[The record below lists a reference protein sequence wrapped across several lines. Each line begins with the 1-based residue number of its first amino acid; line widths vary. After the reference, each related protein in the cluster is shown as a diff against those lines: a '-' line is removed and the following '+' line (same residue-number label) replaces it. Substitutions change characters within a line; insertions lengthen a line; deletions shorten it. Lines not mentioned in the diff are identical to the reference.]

1 MDKYIVIKADRIQ
14 DLEREVGDLLL
25 TDNKWDI
32 PLSLHGNL
40 IVTPNRGDNSFTYHQ
55 VLIKR

>member
-1 MDKYIVIKADRIQ
+1 MEKYIVIKADRIQ
-14 DLEREVGDLLL
+14 DLEREVNDKITL
-25 TDNKWDI
+25 DNKWDQ
-32 PLSLHGNL
+32 PLTLHGNL

>member
-1 MDKYIVIKADRIQ
+1 MDKYIVVKADRIQ

-25 TDNKWDI
+25 ADNKWDI